1 MPSEVPT
8 TVRARPRKARLVC
21 WIVAPLVVIVFS
33 LVATGLRG
41 STGAGK
47 GVFEAGDQLAMVGL
61 GILGALGI
69 LLFTRPRVEADV
81 REVRVRNVLGSYD
94 LPWEVVREVKFN
106 RGAPWVTLDLQ
117 DDDVVAVMAVQA
129 TDKEYAVTAV
139 RGLRALLAAN
149 RAAHAGNSP
158 IQESGAT

>member
-1 MPSEVPT
+1 MPSEAPAP
-8 TVRARPRKARLVC
+8 VRARPRKARVVC
-21 WIVAPLVVIVFS
+21 WIVAPLVLVVFS

-41 STGAGK
+41 STGEGE
-47 GVFEAGDQLAMVGL
+47 GVFQAGDQLAMVGL

-81 REVRVRNVLGSYD
+81 TGVRVRNVLGYYD

-149 RAAHAGNSP
+149 RAAHNTRS
-158 IQESGAT
+158 I

>member
-1 MPSEVPT
+1 VADSETVEDAQPQV
-8 TVRARPRKARLVC
+8 VRARPRKARLVC
-21 WIVAPLVVIVFS
+21 WIAAAAVVVVFS

-41 STGAGK
+41 STGEGK

-61 GILGALGI
+61 GFLGALGI

-81 REVRVRNVLGSYD
+81 HRVRVRNVIGSYD
-94 LPWEVVREVKFN
+94 LPWEVVREIKFN

-149 RAAHAGNSP
+149 RAAHA
-158 IQESGAT
+158 A